1 MADDPMNLARAYAE
15 NVAKLPTPP
24 PKKKGLSL
32 DTEEICVCG
41 KHIRIDSGKLTMVDT
56 GLFRTVNNVCKGCVN
71 GAEIDKAHA
80 RLVCARCKK
89 VLAHPEPM
97 EDPKTHFRMEA
108 GRCYHTDGCAL
119 CSPAEGG
126 AEAEYPIIE
135 AILWMRRRTNK
146 N

>member
-1 MADDPMNLARAYAE
+1 MDSDPRELARAYAE

-24 PKKKGLSL
+24 PLKKGLST
-32 DTEEICVCG
+32 DTMEICVCG
-41 KHIRIDSGKLTMVDT
+41 KSVRLSDGKLRMVDT
-56 GLFRTVNNVCKGCVN
+56 GLFRTVNNVCKGCSR
-71 GAEIDKAHA
+71 GDEIDRTHA
-80 RLVCARCKK
+80 RLVCARCHK

-119 CSPAEGG
+119 CSPAANWE
-126 AEAEYPIIE
+126 EAEYPVIE
-135 AILWMRRRTNK
+135 AILWMRRKSNK